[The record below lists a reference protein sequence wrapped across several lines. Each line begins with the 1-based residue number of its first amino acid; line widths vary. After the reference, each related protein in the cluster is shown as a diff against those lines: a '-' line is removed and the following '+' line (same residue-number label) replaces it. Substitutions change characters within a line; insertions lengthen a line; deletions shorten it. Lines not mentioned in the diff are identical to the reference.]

1 MCQGLFIREK
11 AETVLLAVKKL
22 VRIALPSQVALEIFL
37 KEFDITASWKKL
49 AITTYDT
56 CMHCIFF
63 KT

>member
-37 KEFDITASWKKL
+37 KEFDIIAGWKK
-49 AITTYDT
+49 
-56 CMHCIFF
+56 
-63 KT
+63 